1 MSGTA
6 VAFSEML
13 LPVAFFILI
22 GVALAKTWESRKS
35 KFKAFFMFVIT
46 AGLFGGGYYFMTTG
60 KTLGNV
66 RSNASTKYA
75 NFQAQRAAAAAAKL
89 GPTANVPVA
98 APGMPPPALAP
109 AAA

>member
-6 VAFSEML
+6 VSFSEML
-13 LPVAFFILI
+13 LPVAFFMLS

-66 RSNASTKYA
+66 RSNASAKYA
-75 NFQAQRAAAAAAKL
+75 NFQAQRAARMG

-98 APGMPPPALAP
+98 APGMPPPPLAQ
-109 AAA
+109 AAV